1 MNFAVPKQT
10 IPSGGYWLG
19 HSEPILLQAFL
30 GTCVG
35 VALFD
40 AKSGIGGMIHL
51 LLPEPVGGG
60 MEQAD
65 TRYATTG
72 MPFFLTAL
80 YEAGA
85 VRDQLTAVIAG
96 GALVG
101 PLSAADLDLNIGG
114 RTAEL
119 VESILSAEGIQVVHS
134 ETGGFFTCCLRLD
147 MESWS
152 FRIEPLGQE
161 KSVTRESG
169 RLPEPAE
176 IQQATEKIK
185 PIPQVA
191 LKILHMLDAGA
202 DDIKP
207 IAEEIKKDQVL
218 SARTLQLCNSAM
230 FAKKSKIESL
240 DHALVFLG
248 ENLFV
253 KMIISAAVNEFFDAS
268 GNGYSL
274 CMGGLFHHAVGTALT
289 AEKIA
294 HFTGKAPLST
304 AYTAGLL
311 HDIGK
316 VVLDQFIATAFPLF
330 YRKLNSEEAYSIT
343 IEREIFGT
351 DHTAVGR
358 TLAEMWA
365 FPESLTATIAHHH
378 QPEKSLQHTE
388 LAHII
393 FLADL
398 LMARFNTGLE
408 LEGMSSGSIKTRL
421 KQVGLKPEN
430 LAEIVDLIPQSLFDY
445 EAESAPASGG

>member
-1 MNFAVPKQT
+1 
-10 IPSGGYWLG
+10 IPSGGYWVGRSGPLQ
-19 HSEPILLQAFL
+19 LQAFL

-35 VALFD
+35 VAVFD
-40 AKSGIGGMIHL
+40 AISGVGGLIHL
-51 LLPEPVGGG
+51 LLPEPAGSAG
-60 MEQAD
+60 ERTD

-72 MPFFLTAL
+72 MPFFLAAL
-80 YEAGA
+80 AEAGA
-85 VRDQLTAVIAG
+85 VHGQLAAVIAG

-119 VESILSAEGIQVVHS
+119 VESILAAEGIPIVHS
-134 ETGGFFTCCLRLD
+134 ETGGFFTCSLRLD
-147 MESWS
+147 LENWS
-152 FRIEPLGQE
+152 HAIEPLGQD
-161 KSVTRESG
+161 KNLAGGPG
-169 RLPEPAE
+169 RLPDPAE
-176 IQQATEKIK
+176 IQLTTQNIK

-191 LKILHMLDAGA
+191 LKILHLLDAGA
-202 DDIKP
+202 EDIRP

-230 FAKKSKIESL
+230 FAKKNRIDSL

-253 KMIISAAVNEFFDAS
+253 KMIISAAVNEYFSAA

-274 CMGGLFHHAVGTALT
+274 CRGGLFHHAVGTALT

-294 HFTGKAPLST
+294 CFTGKAPLST

-316 VVLDQFIATAFPLF
+316 VVLDQFVADALPLF
-330 YRKLNSEEAYSIT
+330 YRKMNGEEAYSLRL
-343 IEREIFGT
+343 EREVFGI
-351 DHTAVGR
+351 DHAAVGR
-358 TLAEMWA
+358 TLADMWA
-365 FPESLTATIAHHH
+365 FPESLATTIAHHH
-378 QPEKSLQHTE
+378 EPEKSPQHTE
-388 LAHII
+388 LAHIV

-408 LEGMSSGSIKTRL
+408 LEGMSSGAIDSRL
-421 KQVGLKPEN
+421 QQVGLRPGN
-430 LAEIVDLIPQSLFDY
+430 LAQIVDLIPQSLF
-445 EAESAPASGG
+445 ESETQSAPVPGG

>member
-1 MNFAVPKQT
+1 
-10 IPSGGYWLG
+10 
-19 HSEPILLQAFL
+19 
-30 GTCVG
+30 
-35 VALFD
+35 
-40 AKSGIGGMIHL
+40 
-51 LLPEPVGGG
+51 
-60 MEQAD
+60 ME
-65 TRYATTG
+65 
-72 MPFFLTAL
+72 
-80 YEAGA
+80 
-85 VRDQLTAVIAG
+85 
-96 GALVG
+96 
-101 PLSAADLDLNIGG
+101 N
-114 RTAEL
+114 
-119 VESILSAEGIQVVHS
+119 
-134 ETGGFFTCCLRLD
+134 
-147 MESWS
+147 WS

-161 KSVTRESG
+161 KSATRESG
-169 RLPEPAE
+169 RLPDPAE
-176 IQQATEKIK
+176 IQRATEKIK

-191 LKILHMLDAGA
+191 LKILHMIDAGA

-230 FAKKSKIESL
+230 FAKKNRIESL

-248 ENLFV
+248 ENLFI

-268 GNGYSL
+268 SNGYSL
-274 CMGGLFHHAVGTALT
+274 CMGGLFHHAVGVALT

-294 HFTGKAPLST
+294 HFTSKAPLPT

-316 VVLDQFIATAFPLF
+316 VVLDQFIANAFPLF
-330 YRKLNSEEAYSIT
+330 YRKLNCEEAYSSA

-365 FPESLTATIAHHH
+365 FPESLTAVIAHHH
-378 QPEKSLQHTE
+378 QPEKTLQHTE

-408 LEGMSSGSIKTRL
+408 LEGMSSGSIETRL
-421 KQVGLKPEN
+421 KRVGLKPEN
-430 LAEIVDLIPQSLFDY
+430 LAEIVDLIPQSLFDH
-445 EAESAPASGG
+445 EAQSAPVAGG

>member
-1 MNFAVPKQT
+1 MPKQT
-10 IPSGGYWLG
+10 IPSGDYFVGP
-19 HSEPILLQAFL
+19 SRPVLLQAFL

-35 VALFD
+35 VAVFD
-40 AKSGIGGMIHL
+40 AKSGVGGMIHL
-51 LLPEPVGGG
+51 LLPEPAGFGR
-60 MEQAD
+60 EQAD
-65 TRYATTG
+65 ARYASTG
-72 MPFFLTAL
+72 MPLFLTTL

-85 VRDQLTAVIAG
+85 VQEQLTAVIAG

-101 PLSAADLDLNIGG
+101 PLNATDLDLNIGG
-114 RTAEL
+114 RTAEV
-119 VESILSAEGIQVVHS
+119 VESILAAEGIPIVHS

-147 MESWS
+147 MENWT

-161 KSVTRESG
+161 KDVADQSG
-169 RLPEPAE
+169 PLPDPAE
-176 IQQATEKIK
+176 IQRAAAKIK

-191 LKILHMLDAGA
+191 LKILHMIDAGI
-202 DDIKP
+202 DDIQP
-207 IAEEIKKDQVL
+207 IAAEIKKDQVL

-230 FAKKSKIESL
+230 FAKTNRIESL

-253 KMIISAAVNEFFDAS
+253 RMIISAAVNEFFDAA

-294 HFTGKAPLST
+294 HFTGKVPVST
-304 AYTAGLL
+304 AYTGGLL

-316 VVLDQFIATAFPLF
+316 VVLDQFIASAYPLF
-330 YRKLNSEEAYSIT
+330 YRKLNCAEAHSIK

-351 DHTAVGR
+351 DHAAVGR
-358 TLAEMWA
+358 ELAEMWS
-365 FPESLTATIAHHH
+365 FPESLRTTIAHHH
-378 QPEKSLQHTE
+378 EPEKSLAHTE
-388 LAHII
+388 LAHIV

-408 LEGMSSGSIKTRL
+408 LEGMSSGSIENRL
-421 KQVGLKPEN
+421 HRLGLQPGD
-430 LAEIVDLIPQSLFDY
+430 LAEVIDLIPQTLFNV
-445 EAESAPASGG
+445 EAQTTPAFGG

>member
-1 MNFAVPKQT
+1 
-10 IPSGGYWLG
+10 
-19 HSEPILLQAFL
+19 
-30 GTCVG
+30 
-35 VALFD
+35 
-40 AKSGIGGMIHL
+40 
-51 LLPEPVGGG
+51 
-60 MEQAD
+60 
-65 TRYATTG
+65 
-72 MPFFLTAL
+72 
-80 YEAGA
+80 
-85 VRDQLTAVIAG
+85 
-96 GALVG
+96 
-101 PLSAADLDLNIGG
+101 
-114 RTAEL
+114 
-119 VESILSAEGIQVVHS
+119 
-134 ETGGFFTCCLRLD
+134 
-147 MESWS
+147 
-152 FRIEPLGQE
+152 
-161 KSVTRESG
+161 
-169 RLPEPAE
+169 LPEPAE

-408 LEGMSSGSIKTRL
+408 LEGMSSGSIETRL
-421 KQVGLKPEN
+421 KRVGLKPEN
-430 LAEIVDLIPQSLFDY
+430 LAEIVDLIPQSLFDC

>member
-1 MNFAVPKQT
+1 MSFSLPKQT
-10 IPSGGYWLG
+10 IPSGGYWVG
-19 HSEPILLQAFL
+19 RSGPVLLQAFL

-35 VALFD
+35 VAVFD
-40 AKSGIGGMIHL
+40 AVSGVGGLIHL
-51 LLPEPVGGG
+51 LLPEPAGSAG
-60 MEQAD
+60 EQAD

-72 MPFFLTAL
+72 MPFFLAAL
-80 YEAGA
+80 DEAGA
-85 VRDQLTAVIAG
+85 VRRQLSAVIAG

-119 VESILSAEGIQVVHS
+119 VESILAAEGIPVVHS
-134 ETGGFFTCCLRLD
+134 ETGGFFTCSLRLD
-147 MESWS
+147 LENWS
-152 FRIEPLGQE
+152 YRIEPLGQE
-161 KSVTRESG
+161 KSLAGGPG
-169 RLPEPAE
+169 RLPDPAE
-176 IQQATEKIK
+176 IQLTTEKIK

-202 DDIKP
+202 EDIRP

-230 FAKKSKIESL
+230 FAKKNKIDSL

-253 KMIISAAVNEFFDAS
+253 KMIISAAVNEYFSAA

-274 CMGGLFHHAVGTALT
+274 CRGGLFHHAVGTALT

-316 VVLDQFIATAFPLF
+316 VVLDQFVAGAFPLF
-330 YRKLNSEEAYSIT
+330 YRKMNCEEAYSLGL
-343 IEREIFGT
+343 EREVFGI

-358 TLAEMWA
+358 TLADMWA
-365 FPESLTATIAHHH
+365 FPESLAATIAHHH
-378 QPEKSLQHTE
+378 EPEKSPHHAE
-388 LAHII
+388 LAHIV

-408 LEGMSSGSIKTRL
+408 LEGMSSGAIDSRL
-421 KQVGLKPEN
+421 QKVGLGPGN
-430 LAEIVDLIPQSLFDY
+430 LAQMVDLIPQSLF
-445 EAESAPASGG
+445 ESDPQNDAVPGT